1 MNTGMRFNQLLESNQ
16 SYAKGMLG
24 SPKKNEIIER
34 RIDLAKNGQ
43 NPKVT
48 ILTCADSRVPPEV
61 LFNKSLGELFVIR
74 IAGNVATNEAI
85 ASIEYAV
92 SALNTELVIVLGHS
106 SCGAVGGAMQADPE
120 SKGESCLEGLLR
132 SISRDIAGEKEIAPA
147 VAKNVTANVQRLQD
161 QSSIIRDAVKGGNI
175 ELLGAVYD
183 LETGIVKQL
192 NA

>member
-1 MNTGMRFNQLLESNQ
+1 M
-16 SYAKGMLG
+16 
-24 SPKKNEIIER
+24 
-34 RIDLAKNGQ
+34 
-43 NPKVT
+43 
-48 ILTCADSRVPPEV
+48 
-61 LFNKSLGELFVIR
+61 IR

-120 SKGESCLEGLLR
+120 SKGESCLEDLLR